1 MRAFEDNLENKQYH
15 IKHPSGGEWAGESGL
30 RRGTAGDCELGG
42 GFLLV
47 EGRCSGFLIHE
58 FLQSTYCVLG
68 AVLGRAEKEE

>member
-1 MRAFEDNLENKQYH
+1 ME
-15 IKHPSGGEWAGESGL
+15 ESGQE
-30 RRGTAGDCELGG
+30 RAGYEEELLGIVSWGG